1 MVQKK
6 SGWRGWRAKVHGG
19 VGGGREEEKQNG
31 SRMLETWQSFFKA
44 VSSFCPAKLGPGFPV
59 PVSTGNPDSGLEPTC
74 SPRWGCSLR
83 KLPTAHV
90 WDLERW
96 HW

>member
-44 VSSFCPAKLGPGFPV
+44 VSSFCPALGPGFPV

-90 WDLERW
+90 WDLEGW